1 MYIMP
6 ICPHCN
12 SDNTGKVSPR
22 CSFTMGDERRVNQVA
37 ARKGIRY
44 HLVSS
49 EDYKLYQSAN
59 RNYHC
64 FDCGYDFFAEDEEE
78 YDYNKT
84 EDYQHK
90 MKESSQIYEK
100 GETASQKKMKLA
112 GKKLVTF
119 LKKL

>member
-1 MYIMP
+1 MP
-6 ICPHCN
+6 TCPHCK
-12 SDNTGKVSPR
+12 SSNTGKVSPR

-78 YDYNKT
+78 YDYQKT
-84 EDYQHK
+84 EEYQQQI
-90 MKESSQIYEK
+90 KESSQIFEK
-100 GETASQKKMKLA
+100 GETTSQKKMKLV

-119 LKKL
+119 LKFKF